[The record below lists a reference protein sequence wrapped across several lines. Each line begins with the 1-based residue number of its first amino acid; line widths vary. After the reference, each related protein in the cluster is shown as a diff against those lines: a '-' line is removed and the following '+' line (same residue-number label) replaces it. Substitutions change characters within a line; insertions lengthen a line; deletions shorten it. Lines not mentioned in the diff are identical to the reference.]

1 VNAVGGT
8 ERGADM
14 AIVLKTAFS
23 CDLFAKDPD
32 KRPEV
37 WEILALPRTK
47 RWWW

>member
-1 VNAVGGT
+1 
-8 ERGADM
+8 M